1 MKMAVSDFGNLR
13 SLSGKILAAHK
24 ASKGNWLYMREN
36 LEGVDK
42 LANVGLLLLG
52 ESFKSHEDT
61 YDICLTIC
69 HSLLSTASITEWPRN
84 KIMRKT
90 GIHVP

>member
-1 MKMAVSDFGNLR
+1 MAVSDFGNMR
-13 SLSGKILAAHK
+13 TLSNKILAAQK

-52 ESFKSHEDT
+52 KYFIFFKA
-61 YDICLTIC
+61 I
-69 HSLLSTASITEWPRN
+69 
-84 KIMRKT
+84 
-90 GIHVP
+90 